1 LRTTLKPVKPTF
13 LNYSPTPKMKTK
25 NPSGDTDKDKYKSTN
40 ASFIKY
46 FGSQTNTL
54 KSKPEITSIPNNVQF
69 NSEPTNTML
78 QPIIT
83 TAKTSVAKINLL
95 PSNTVSPSNASS
107 TSKTSSTSKPV
118 STSSTVSTTQPP
130 IFKALTTPG
139 ITVTKVKLSN
149 IIGSNQTEVLRGSD
163 GIGSKLIVHMPEE
176 SVRFSQTKMIQGSS
190 VNQDVRNFHE
200 IKTVDSKTL
209 NSTKEEDENRT
220 LDSSSNFFKTIS
232 NFLLRDQETE
242 IALSNENQK
251 LKFVLTKEK
260 VLDFLRLFSGL
271 KFENR

>member
-1 LRTTLKPVKPTF
+1 
-13 LNYSPTPKMKTK
+13 
-25 NPSGDTDKDKYKSTN
+25 
-40 ASFIKY
+40 
-46 FGSQTNTL
+46 
-54 KSKPEITSIPNNVQF
+54 
-69 NSEPTNTML
+69 
-78 QPIIT
+78 
-83 TAKTSVAKINLL
+83 
-95 PSNTVSPSNASS
+95 
-107 TSKTSSTSKPV
+107 
-118 STSSTVSTTQPP
+118 
-130 IFKALTTPG
+130 
-139 ITVTKVKLSN
+139 VKLSN

-209 NSTKEEDENRT
+209 NSTKEEDEDRT